1 MTEHLDVVVIGA
13 GQAGLSTGYY
23 LSKLD
28 KDYIILEQGSASI
41 PSWRGRWD
49 SFTLVLPNWTYR
61 MPEHAY
67 KGDDPDGFMGR
78 EELVASFD
86 EFTDEF
92 HPEIR
97 FNTRVTKVE
106 RNPQGADFMISTTD
120 GIFLADNVVVASG
133 TYQEP
138 RIPAF
143 SKNLSEELV
152 QLHTNEYRNPGSLPD
167 GGVLVVG
174 TGQSGCQIAE
184 EIYQSGRKVYLC
196 VGGATRI
203 PRRYRGKDSIYWL
216 EKMDFFDQKADSLE
230 NSKERFKA
238 NPYVSGKNG
247 GHSLNLHQF
256 AKDGVTLLGH
266 MKGAQGSQIY
276 LIPDLK
282 ENLAKIDQFVVEL
295 KQGIDQY
302 IEKHNI
308 DAEDEPA
315 KPVLKAGYEL
325 EIITELDL
333 YDEGIQTVIWATGYK
348 FDFSWVDFP
357 IFDQDGYPI
366 QDRGVS
372 EYPGLY
378 FVGLH
383 FLYKRKS
390 GLLLGV
396 AEIANH
402 VAEDIALRR

>member
-1 MTEHLDVVVIGA
+1 
-13 GQAGLSTGYY
+13 
-23 LSKLD
+23 
-28 KDYIILEQGSASI
+28 
-41 PSWRGRWD
+41 
-49 SFTLVLPNWTYR
+49 
-61 MPEHAY
+61 
-67 KGDDPDGFMGR
+67 
-78 EELVASFD
+78 
-86 EFTDEF
+86 
-92 HPEIR
+92 
-97 FNTRVTKVE
+97 VE

-143 SKNLSEELV
+143 SKNLSEQFV
-152 QLHTNEYRNPGSLPD
+152 QLHTNEYRNPSFLPD
-167 GGVLVVG
+167 GAVLVVG

-196 VGGATRI
+196 VGGANRI

-256 AKDGVTLLGH
+256 ACDGVTLLGH
-266 MKGAQGSQIY
+266 MKGAQGGEIY
-276 LIPDLK
+276 LVPDLK

-308 DAEDEPA
+308 DAEDAPV
-315 KPVLKAGYEL
+315 KPVLKDGYES
-325 EIITELDL
+325 ENITQMDL
-333 YDEGIQTVIWATGYK
+333 HAEGIQTVIWATGYK
-348 FDFSWVDFP
+348 FDFSWVEFP

-402 VAEDIALRR
+402 VAEDIALRT